1 MEVGQSI
8 KKIREWK
15 NYSQKYMADELNTTQ
30 QTYSR
35 YETGE
40 IEMTLNKLKK
50 IAEILEVPVNY
61 ILDLDEKAIFTSYN
75 VENGGEGNHNH
86 FTNLSG
92 NPELLKEFKEQYE
105 KRIEELKEENK
116 VRIEEIKIQF
126 NIHIDD
132 LKKEVE
138 YLKSILDKTL
148 KG

>member
-50 IAEILEVPVNY
+50 IAKILEVPVNY
-61 ILDLDEKAIFTSYN
+61 ILDLDEKAIFNHYKMDS
-75 VENGGEGNHNH
+75 VVQEGN
-86 FTNLSG
+86 G
-92 NPELLKEFKEQYE
+92 NNVGTMSRDPKLLEEIKMQFE
-105 KRIEELKEENK
+105 K
-116 VRIEEIKIQF
+116 RIEEIKIHF
-126 NIHIDD
+126 NARIED
-132 LKKEVE
+132 LKKEND

-148 KG
+148 KS